1 MRFINYLLI
10 AVFLLGGLGL
20 ISGKLEIKWVDK
32 EEPKTAEEKTPIDY
46 DKYDKLSAEELQPLA
61 KGGDAEAQGV
71 LAPMYMLGE
80 GVPQD
85 QQKGIELFRLSAAQ
99 GNSEFQWLLGA
110 TYLLGKGVPQ
120 DYQEA
125 LKWIRRAAEQGD
137 SRSQFLLGVNYES
150 CDRAPDDYV
159 LAYKWYN
166 LAAEQGDEDC
176 VVQQN
181 IIAKKMTPSQIQEAQ
196 RLAREFK
203 PKKESQ

>member
-1 MRFINYLLI
+1 MASLFHCMEELTYLLLF
-10 AVFLLGGLGL
+10 VLFLGGC
-20 ISGKLEIKWVDK
+20 ENVVK
-32 EEPKTAEEKTPIDY
+32 EDPKTTAKKTPIN
-46 DKYDKLSAEELQPLA
+46 YDKLSVEELQPLA

-125 LKWIRRAAEQGD
+125 VKWIR
-137 SRSQFLLGVNYES
+137 
-150 CDRAPDDYV
+150 
-159 LAYKWYN
+159 K
-166 LAAEQGDEDC
+166 AAEQGDEDC
-176 VVQQN
+176 VEQQN
-181 IIAKKMTPSQIQEAQ
+181 IIARKMTTSQILKAQ

-203 PKKESQ
+203 PKKENP